1 MSICS
6 LHIYVLCDW
15 FLSAADG
22 CGPLLGELRPF
33 FDHATS
39 VVDAAVAAARP
50 ADSPAPAAADST
62 GRDANMTA
70 ASHSSAEASPQSAAS
85 PPNSPSAAADFLAP
99 IEIKDEV
106 TEMFLK
112 YLPRL
117 ARYGSC
123 RKISLCKIHLY

>member
-1 MSICS
+1 MF
-6 LHIYVLCDW
+6 CDGIL
-15 FLSAADG
+15 FPAADG
-22 CGPLLGELRPF
+22 CGPLLAELRPF
-33 FDHATS
+33 FDHAIS

-50 ADSPAPAAADST
+50 ADSPSHTDTDSN
-62 GRDANMTA
+62 RDADMNTV
-70 ASHSSAEASPQSAAS
+70 SHSSAEASPQSVAS

-117 ARYGSC
+117 VRYASC
-123 RKISLCKIHLY
+123 R